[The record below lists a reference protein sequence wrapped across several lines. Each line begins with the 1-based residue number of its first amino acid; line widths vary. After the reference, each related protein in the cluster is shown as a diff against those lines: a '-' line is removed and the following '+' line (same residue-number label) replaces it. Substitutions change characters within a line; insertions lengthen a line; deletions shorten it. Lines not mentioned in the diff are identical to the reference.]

1 MPKPSDSDDTRI
13 KRSTFL
19 KGILGLTI
27 AGVTGKFLYDRYNT
41 LAHVPVRL
49 LGPSMDFGHMVR
61 DGSLKPDPNAP
72 VSKKVKVLIIGGGIA
87 GLSAGWWLK
96 REGMEDF
103 MLLELEGKTGGNS
116 ASGENHVSAYPRGA
130 HYIPLA
136 NAESTYVRMLFQ
148 EFGIIESFDA
158 AGTAT
163 YNDLYL
169 CHDPEE
175 RLFKD
180 GSFQEGLVPSR
191 GLRPEEKAEIERFF
205 KVIVDFRNKT
215 GSDGKPAFA
224 IPLDLSSRDEEF
236 LSLDRISMEQWLKQN
251 NFSARPLLWYVDYCT
266 RDDYGAKPA
275 DVSAWAGIHYF
286 AGRRGRAANAE
297 QNAVVTWPQGNGF
310 VVQKLTEKLASH
322 ISTDAG
328 VFHIESRAD
337 SVRAAYIDRK
347 SRKTFLIEA
356 DHLIFACPRFI
367 LPRVLKLDASGNS
380 IEMDYVKKIVYPPW
394 MVANIT
400 LRSLPPARGI
410 ARAWDNVCYL
420 SDSLGYVVATHQNIS
435 TRLSSPTVITYY
447 YPLADRKPD
456 NGRMALYRADPE
468 DWKESIVED
477 LRRMHPTI
485 DRYIESIELWPWG
498 HGMVSPGLDY
508 IWGETRQRLL
518 QDLDRIVFAHSD
530 MSGISNFEE
539 SQYRGVE
546 AAIKVKARLR

>member
-1 MPKPSDSDDTRI
+1 MNMPKPSDSDDTRI

-19 KGILGLTI
+19 KGIIGLTV

-72 VSKKVKVLIIGGGIA
+72 VSQKVKVLIIGGGIA

-116 ASGENHVSAYPRGA
+116 ASGENHVRAYPRGA

-148 EFGIIESFDA
+148 ELGIIESVDA

-180 GSFQEGLVPSR
+180 GSFQEGLVPNR

-236 LSLDRISMEQWLKQN
+236 RSLDRISMEQWLKQN

-286 AGRRGRAANAE
+286 AGRRGLAANAE

-310 VVQKLTEKLASH
+310 VVQKLTEKLASN
-322 ISTDAG
+322 ISTDAC

-380 IEMDYVKKIVYPPW
+380 IDMDYVKKVVYPPW

-400 LRSLPPARGI
+400 L
-410 ARAWDNVCYL
+410 
-420 SDSLGYVVATHQNIS
+420 
-435 TRLSSPTVITYY
+435 
-447 YPLADRKPD
+447 
-456 NGRMALYRADPE
+456 
-468 DWKESIVED
+468 
-477 LRRMHPTI
+477 
-485 DRYIESIELWPWG
+485 
-498 HGMVSPGLDY
+498 
-508 IWGETRQRLL
+508 
-518 QDLDRIVFAHSD
+518 
-530 MSGISNFEE
+530 
-539 SQYRGVE
+539 
-546 AAIKVKARLR
+546 